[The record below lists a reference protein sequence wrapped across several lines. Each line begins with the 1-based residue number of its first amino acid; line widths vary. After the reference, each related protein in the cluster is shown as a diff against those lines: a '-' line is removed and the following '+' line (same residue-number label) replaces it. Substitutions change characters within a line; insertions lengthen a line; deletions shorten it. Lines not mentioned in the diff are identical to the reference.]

1 MCFIFIKVYYIL
13 NTMSL
18 QVLSRGSHQQIVNG
32 KNIVDKHYDVSL
44 DTNRNKSKQVK
55 ALVISNNKHY
65 KFQDSL
71 EHFLRKMSSN
81 KSSLFDLLE
90 KEKQHAATNIKSNV
104 SLEHRET
111 RKTRK
116 ARKSKRTKGTRVTRK
131 AKKAKRARR
140 TRKAF

>member
-1 MCFIFIKVYYIL
+1 
-13 NTMSL
+13 MSL
-18 QVLSRGSHQQIVNG
+18 QVLTRGSHQQIVNG

-55 ALVISNNKHY
+55 ALVVSNNKHY

-90 KEKQHAATNIKSNV
+90 KEKEAAASNKKSNILIE
-104 SLEHRET
+104 SREA
-111 RKTRK
+111 RK
-116 ARKSKRTKGTRVTRK
+116 ARKATKAKKAKKAIETRK
-131 AKKAKRARR
+131 AKKAI
-140 TRKAF
+140 

>member
-1 MCFIFIKVYYIL
+1 
-13 NTMSL
+13 MSL
-18 QVLSRGSHQQIVNG
+18 QVLTRGSHQQIVNG

-55 ALVISNNKHY
+55 ALVVSNNKHY

-90 KEKQHAATNIKSNV
+90 KEKEKEKAPTNIKSNV
-104 SLEHRET
+104 SIEHRET
-111 RKTRK
+111 RKTKK
-116 ARKSKRTKGTRVTRK
+116 AKQIRETRETRK

-140 TRKAF
+140 SRRAF